1 MTNKRFKGTKFAIAY
16 KDAPRIFGESNI
28 GTNITA
34 SCDLMVK
41 QEGEGNNVTLAS
53 TGNVTVNI
61 PAALVPEN

>member
-1 MTNKRFKGTKFAIAY
+1 MTNKRFKGTKFAIPY
-16 KDAPRIFGESNI
+16 TDAPRIFGESNI

-41 QEGEGNNVTLAS
+41 QGESNVTLAS
-53 TGNVTVNI
+53 SGEQTVNI

>member
-41 QEGEGNNVTLAS
+41 QGESNVTLAS
-53 TGNVTVNI
+53 VSQTVNI